1 MKRNDLLCMYLQDVP
16 ARNRKTQMKQAH
28 MQMQLGRRLY
38 LTLGDWGRE
47 GGGGSEGASQ
57 ALAMHGFCFEV

>member
-1 MKRNDLLCMYLQDVP
+1 MKRNDLLCMYLQGLP
-16 ARNRKTQMKQAH
+16 ARNRKTPMKQAH

-38 LTLGDWGRE
+38 LTLGDWGSE
-47 GGGGSEGASQ
+47 GGGSEGASQ